1 MGPLDINPAFL
12 KQLQVG
18 PEMNPGGDRGS
29 FFQKLL
35 NFLSSKD
42 QQKFNKDGKIIHTN
56 TFQATPSTEFLGITN
71 VDKSHTKPTLGRKI
85 NQAITGDYYK
95 TDEQKEY
102 AKAREKEKLDN
113 LGLGG
118 DVPKEEDNSEALLDK
133 KLDFLKGLNEEQ
145 LEAAFMMKG
154 VELAGK
160 FGEGGM
166 RAADSYDNLTRSIA
180 AIAGA
185 LPQYKNP
192 GFTISPMAYQN
203 YAFGRG

>member
-18 PEMNPGGDRGS
+18 PGMNPGSDRGS

-42 QQKFNKDGKIIHTN
+42 AQKLDKDGNIIPTSKI
-56 TFQATPSTEFLGITN
+56 
-71 VDKSHTKPTLGRKI
+71 KPTWGTNLIFKNQEQVVDAINDPTTILTNEKSKNPGINIVNKI
-85 NQAITGDYYK
+85 GDEENDEDNWFKTEDYYK
-95 TDEQKEY
+95 REAERMKEASAEQFKR
-102 AKAREKEKLDN
+102 AMLMR
-113 LGLGG
+113 
-118 DVPKEEDNSEALLDK
+118 
-133 KLDFLKGLNEEQ
+133 
-145 LEAAFMMKG
+145 G
-154 VELAGK
+154 VDIAGK

-185 LPQYKNP
+185 LPQYNNP

>member
-35 NFLSSKD
+35 NFLSSQD
-42 QQKFNKDGKIIHTN
+42 QKKFNKDGKIIPTN

-118 DVPKEEDNSEALLDK
+118 DDEQNENKGELLDK
-133 KLDFLKGLNEEQ
+133 YGDILKDLSDDQ

-154 VELAGK
+154 VNLAGK

-185 LPQYKNP
+185 LPQYNNP

>member
-18 PEMNPGGDRGS
+18 PGMNPGSDRGS

-42 QQKFNKDGKIIHTN
+42 AQKLDKDGNIIPTSKI
-56 TFQATPSTEFLGITN
+56 
-71 VDKSHTKPTLGRKI
+71 KPTWGTNLIFKNQEQLI
-85 NQAITGDYYK
+85 NAFKDPTTIATNKKPSKKPGIDIDINTGDKDENNWFKTEDYYK
-95 TDEQKEY
+95 KEAERMKKASAEQFQR
-102 AKAREKEKLDN
+102 AML
-113 LGLGG
+113 
-118 DVPKEEDNSEALLDK
+118 
-133 KLDFLKGLNEEQ
+133 
-145 LEAAFMMKG
+145 MKG
-154 VELAGK
+154 VDIAGT
-160 FGEGGM
+160 FGDGGM

-185 LPQYKNP
+185 LPQYNNP

-203 YAFGRG
+203 YAFGIG